1 MWSFPDLADVL
12 VGSEHID
19 QSRTRI
25 VGRIDFAVWRPEMLL
40 ERKAKEE
47 TIAIVM
53 GATRQI
59 PNTRRRSVTD

>member
-1 MWSFPDLADVL
+1 LADVL

-25 VGRIDFAVWRPEMLL
+25 VGTIGIVVLRPEMVF
-40 ERKAKEE
+40 ERKEKKRGNN
-47 TIAIVM
+47 VM

-59 PNTRRRSVTD
+59 PN

>member
-1 MWSFPDLADVL
+1 MADVL

-25 VGRIDFAVWRPEMLL
+25 VGTISFVVLRPEMLFD
-40 ERKAKEE
+40 RKPKKRGNN
-47 TIAIVM
+47 VM

-59 PNTRRRSVTD
+59 PN

>member
-1 MWSFPDLADVL
+1 MWLRPPFALWSFPDLADVL

-25 VGRIDFAVWRPEMLL
+25 VGTIGIVVLRPEMVFD
-40 ERKAKEE
+40 RKPKKRGNN
-47 TIAIVM
+47 VM

-59 PNTRRRSVTD
+59 PN

>member
-1 MWSFPDLADVL
+1 LADVL

-25 VGRIDFAVWRPEMLL
+25 VGRINVAVLRPEMVFD
-40 ERKAKEE
+40 RKPKKRGNN
-47 TIAIVM
+47 VM

-59 PNTRRRSVTD
+59 PN